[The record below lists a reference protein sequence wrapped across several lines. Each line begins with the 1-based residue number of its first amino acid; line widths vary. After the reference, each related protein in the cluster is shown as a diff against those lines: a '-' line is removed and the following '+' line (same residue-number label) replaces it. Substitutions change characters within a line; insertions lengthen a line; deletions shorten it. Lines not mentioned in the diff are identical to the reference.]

1 MANSR
6 QSSSGCMFS
15 FLWVFQKSFFQTHVL
30 YTLFP
35 PTCTLF
41 SIIHKHLLYKRVGLD
56 VSVKSSTVPGMC
68 FDQCKHNLH
77 QLETLPTSAHMQWK
91 TPRDIHTSIKM
102 HFHAQSAPLD
112 SGNSTNNLLDVY
124 GNCNI
129 CRDRSLWVQQSG
141 TKGCQTTIH

>member
-41 SIIHKHLLYKRVGLD
+41 SIIHKHLLYKKVGLD

-77 QLETLPTSAHMQWK
+77 QLETPPLLTCSGKHQEIYTQVLKCIFMLSLLPW
-91 TPRDIHTSIKM
+91 
-102 HFHAQSAPLD
+102 AQVTQL
-112 SGNSTNNLLDVY
+112 TIYLM
-124 GNCNI
+124 CNI